1 MLVAWCHQGC
11 IAGCNRCNSL
21 LVGWGTCSQPHR
33 RLEHHRCDACK
44 CQALLLPRSG
54 GCWYH
59 KVPVRCTGA
68 SVATMKHIRC
78 TYTNRSTV
86 QIRLSSV
93 QLHATYPVVLC
104 GLLILDLPFPL
115 CSTVAPPMSEHSGM
129 SEVHLLI
136 SLHCCCC
143 VLIAIFPL

>member
-1 MLVAWCHQGC
+1 MVPPGLHCGATAATLFLW
-11 IAGCNRCNSL
+11 
-21 LVGWGTCSQPHR
+21 VGGTCSQPHR

-44 CQALLLPRSG
+44 CEALLLPRNG

-78 TYTNRSTV
+78 TYTNSSTV

-93 QLHATYPVVLC
+93 QLPATYPVVLC
-104 GLLILDLPFPL
+104 GLLILDLPFPF
-115 CSTVAPPMSEHSGM
+115 CFTVAPPMSEKSVM

-136 SLHCCCC
+136 SLPCWCC
-143 VLIAIFPL
+143 VLISILPLSGC